1 MPPLSLEQAE
11 SLAPDSGTLNRA
23 RKIAKSSKYQNVG
36 QSERAIW
43 GTALG
48 SKAYESYV
56 DLNGPAYKCSCPVK
70 KLPCK
75 HLMGLMLL
83 VAAEPSAATSA
94 TPPEAL
100 TAWLEKRDGAAQAK
114 ATKAAA
120 KASGDGV
127 KDSAAQARR
136 AENREANVQQG
147 IRELKQFL
155 DDIVSNGLLEAKKHK
170 YDAWQQVRRR
180 LIDAQAKGLASQ
192 LEQIRLMMG
201 GSGDWTHSVL
211 HEISALHSLLRA
223 WENRDN
229 LPPELADEVRMRIG
243 WNKTR
248 DEVLSQDG
256 LEGDWL
262 IINQQTLYQSDLYS
276 QQIWLLHRQSGQTAL
291 LLNFA
296 SSHNINTL
304 VKGLLPGRLLSGK
317 LAYYSHWSPQ
327 RAEFS
332 DLNIMQQQQTDDFS
346 WLDHHASP
354 DIPSAVQ
361 QLQQQRSRLPFG
373 STQPMLI
380 RNLRLVMKDDQLAL
394 ADNSG
399 HLLRL
404 DLTHLTPWHLL
415 ATLNSA
421 PATLFVTSRDGISA
435 QPWGCLQNNQW
446 QGFNFCKE
454 SD

>member
-120 KASGDGV
+120 KASGEGV

-147 IRELKQFL
+147 ISELKQFL

-201 GSGDWTHSVL
+201 GSGDWTRNVL
-211 HEISALHSLLRA
+211 QEISALHSLLCA
-223 WENRDN
+223 WENRGN

-256 LEGDWL
+256 PEGDWL

-276 QQIWLLHRQSGQTAL
+276 QQIWLLH
-291 LLNFA
+291 
-296 SSHNINTL
+296 
-304 VKGLLPGRLLSGK
+304 
-317 LAYYSHWSPQ
+317 
-327 RAEFS
+327 
-332 DLNIMQQQQTDDFS
+332 
-346 WLDHHASP
+346 
-354 DIPSAVQ
+354 
-361 QLQQQRSRLPFG
+361 
-373 STQPMLI
+373 
-380 RNLRLVMKDDQLAL
+380 
-394 ADNSG
+394 
-399 HLLRL
+399 
-404 DLTHLTPWHLL
+404 
-415 ATLNSA
+415 
-421 PATLFVTSRDGISA
+421 
-435 QPWGCLQNNQW
+435 
-446 QGFNFCKE
+446 
-454 SD
+454 